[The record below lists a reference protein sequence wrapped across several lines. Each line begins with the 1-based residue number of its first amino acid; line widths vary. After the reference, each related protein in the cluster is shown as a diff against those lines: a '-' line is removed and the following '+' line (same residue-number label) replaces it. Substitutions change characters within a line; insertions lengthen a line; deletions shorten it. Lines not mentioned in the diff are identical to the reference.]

1 MITNRRD
8 ACVALTS
15 RGVVLVLLLFFFLKV
30 IRYSV
35 LGVGTYEDML
45 TRVIVSRAE
54 IDMKRIK
61 EEYRARYKSAVTL
74 DVAGDTS
81 FGYRDMLLALVGSEE

>member
-1 MITNRRD
+1 MRGIDIQGRR
-8 ACVALTS
+8 ARALA
-15 RGVVLVLLLFFFLKV
+15 FFFLKV

-81 FGYRDMLLALVGSEE
+81 FGYRDMLLALVGGED